1 MRFAEM
7 RSAGMRS
14 AGMRSAGMRSAG
26 MRFGAAV
33 CCAAMGL
40 AGCASATGGTAGGA
54 AKASAS
60 PSASATGSKQTP
72 TADLPAGTVLQ
83 RARAAG
89 AAATSFT
96 MAFTDTPD
104 PADPDQ
110 LPLTA
115 HLSWDRAG
123 HCVGQVS
130 LTGRGS
136 AELLVSGGTTWL
148 KPDARFARA
157 EFGAAGAAMLAGKYL
172 KGPTT
177 DRHFADVSMTT
188 DEYQK
193 NLCQAGVVTL
203 SIPDEDDQL
212 STKVGPATV
221 GGVPTVDILPD
232 GKGTTDTFI
241 AAEGTPYVI
250 QSGKQGGIAFT
261 GYGKPVAFQ
270 LPPANQTVDVSR
282 LPRG

>member
-1 MRFAEM
+1 MRFP
-7 RSAGMRS
+7 GL
-14 AGMRSAGMRSAG
+14 
-26 MRFGAAV
+26 RFGAAV
-33 CCAAMGL
+33 CCAVMGL
-40 AGCASATGGTAGGA
+40 AGCASATGGTGGGA
-54 AKASAS
+54 QKASAS
-60 PSASATGSKQTP
+60 PSASAGGSKQTP
-72 TADLPAGTVLQ
+72 TADLSAAAILQ

-89 AAATSFT
+89 AAVSSFT

-110 LPLTA
+110 LPLSA
-115 HLSWDRAG
+115 HLSWDRSG

-130 LTGRGS
+130 IVGRGS

-148 KPDARFARA
+148 KPDARFAQA
-157 EFGAAGAAMLAGKYL
+157 EFGPAAAAMLAGKFL
-172 KGPTT
+172 KGPNA

-193 NLCQAGVVTL
+193 DLCQAGVVAL

-212 STKVGPATV
+212 STKLGLATM
-221 GGVPTVDILPD
+221 GGVPTVDILPN

-261 GYGKPVAFQ
+261 DYGRPVAVQ
-270 LPPANQTVDVSR
+270 LPPADQTVDVSK

>member
-1 MRFAEM
+1 MRFL
-7 RSAGMRS
+7 
-14 AGMRSAGMRSAG
+14 G

-54 AKASAS
+54 QKASAS
-60 PSASATGSKQTP
+60 PSPSVAGAKQTP
-72 TADLPAGTVLQ
+72 TADLPAGEVLQ

-89 AAATSFT
+89 AAVSSFT
-96 MAFTDTPD
+96 MSFTDTPNPD
-104 PADPDQ
+104 DPDQ
-110 LPLTA
+110 LPLSA
-115 HLSWDRAG
+115 HLSWNRAG
-123 HCVGQVS
+123 QCIGQVS
-130 LTGRGS
+130 IVGRGS
-136 AELLVSGGTTWL
+136 AELVVSGGTTWL
-148 KPDARFARA
+148 KPDARFARS
-157 EFGAAGAAMLAGKYL
+157 EFGPAAAAMLAGKFL
-172 KGPTT
+172 KGPTG

-188 DEYQK
+188 DEAQTD
-193 NLCQAGVVTL
+193 LCQAGVVTL

-212 STKVGPATV
+212 STKLGRTTI

-261 GYGKPVAFQ
+261 DYGKPVTVQ
-270 LPPANQTVDVSR
+270 LPPADQTVDVSK
-282 LPRG
+282 LPRS